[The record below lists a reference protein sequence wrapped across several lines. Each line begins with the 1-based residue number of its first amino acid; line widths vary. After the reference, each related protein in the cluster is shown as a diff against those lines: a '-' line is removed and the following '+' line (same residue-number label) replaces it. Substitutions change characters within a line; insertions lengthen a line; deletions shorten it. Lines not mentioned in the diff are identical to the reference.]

1 MFEDIRDKI
10 RAMVRTLDYVMTIH
24 GEEEM
29 GNDGLSIFDVESAL
43 LSGEI
48 VEHQREE
55 STRESKYLVA
65 GRTQESEE
73 IIVVTKLSLTGKLII
88 ITVYREDEGYEN

>member
-10 RAMVRTLDYVMTIH
+10 RSLVRSLDYVMTIH

-43 LSGEI
+43 LNGEI
-48 VEHQREE
+48 VERQRDEN
-55 STRESKYLVA
+55 TREAKYLVA
-65 GRTQESEE
+65 GRTVDGDE

-88 ITVYREDEGYEN
+88 ITVYREMEGYEN